1 MRPPVIENEI
11 INLLEEIIMAF
22 TAKDVKALREKTGV
36 GMMECKKAL
45 VESDGDMDKAI
56 DYLRERG
63 LAAAQKKASRIAAE
77 GVVLPYYDAETKKG
91 VVVEV
96 NSETD
101 FVAKNEKFMSFVEG
115 VAKTI
120 LATDPADVEA
130 LKEEKFNGTDRTV
143 TETLNDLV
151 LAIGENMKVRRFERM
166 EGIVS
171 TYIHAGGAVGV
182 MVGFDVADEAKAA
195 DPEFVAMGKNVAMQI
210 AAMSPE
216 YLSKADISEDEL
228 AKMHS
233 ITVDS
238 ALNTPQSL
246 PMPILTS
253 IINEAIDGKKWTDE
267 DITIYQGLDNKQRKN
282 FTNFISK
289 EALEILAGI
298 AVSHKAEISE
308 NKIFVGLVQGRLS
321 KQIKEICL
329 LEQEFVRSDLF
340 QGSVGAYIDSV
351 AKALGTEIKANGFIR
366 MMKGEGL
373 EKREENFAEEI
384 AKQIN
389 G

>member
-1 MRPPVIENEI
+1 
-11 INLLEEIIMAF
+11 MAIS
-22 TAKDVKALREKTGV
+22 ASDVKALREKTGV

-45 VESDGDMDKAI
+45 VETDGDMDKAI

-77 GVVLPYYDAETKKG
+77 GVVLPYYDKATKKG
-91 VVVEV
+91 VVLEV

-115 VAKTI
+115 VAKTV

-130 LKEEKFNGTDRTV
+130 LKESKFNGTDRTV

-151 LAIGENMKVRRFERM
+151 LAIGENMKVRRFQRM
-166 EGIVS
+166 DGIVS
-171 TYIHAGGAVGV
+171 TYIHAGGSVGV
-182 MVGFDVADEAKAA
+182 MVGFDVADEAKAETA
-195 DPEFVAMGKNVAMQI
+195 EFEAMGKNVAMQI
-210 AAMSPE
+210 AAMNPE
-216 YLSKADISEDEL
+216 YLSKADISDDES
-228 AKMHS
+228 AKMKS
-233 ITVDS
+233 ITIES
-238 ALNTPQSL
+238 ALNKPDSL
-246 PMPILTS
+246 PMPILNS
-253 IINEAIDGKKWTDE
+253 LIDEAINDKKWSDE

-282 FTNFISK
+282 FVNFISK
-289 EALEILAGI
+289 EAYAILAEV

-308 NKIFVGLVQGRLS
+308 NKIFVGLVQGRLA

-329 LEQEFVRSDLF
+329 LEQDFVRSDLF
-340 QGSVGAYIDSV
+340 QGSVAGYIDSV
-351 AKALGTEIKANGFIR
+351 AKELGTEVKANGFIR
-366 MMKGEGL
+366 MMKGDGL

>member
-1 MRPPVIENEI
+1 
-11 INLLEEIIMAF
+11 MAF
-22 TAKDVKALREKTGV
+22 TAQDVKALREKTGV

-45 VESDGDMDKAI
+45 VEADGDMEKAV
-56 DYLRERG
+56 DFLRERG

-77 GVVLPYYDAETKKG
+77 GVVLPYYDAATKKG

-101 FVAKNEKFMSFVEG
+101 FVAKNEKFMGFVEG

-151 LAIGENMKVRRFERM
+151 LSIGENMKVRRFERM

-171 TYIHAGGAVGV
+171 TYIHAGGSVGV
-182 MVGFDVADEAKAA
+182 MVGFDVADAAKADDA
-195 DPEFVAMGKNVAMQI
+195 EFVAMGKNIAMQI
-210 AAMSPE
+210 AAMNPAYLDQAHVPAEVIEHEQGILAAQMKEDPKMASKPE
-216 YLSKADISEDEL
+216 AVL
-228 AKMHS
+228 AK
-233 ITVDS
+233 I
-238 ALNTPQSL
+238 A
-246 PMPILTS
+246 
-253 IINEAIDGKKWTDE
+253 AGKMGK
-267 DITIYQGLDNKQRKN
+267 YY
-282 FTNFISK
+282 K
-289 EALEILAGI
+289 E
-298 AVSHKAEISE
+298 
-308 NKIFVGLVQGRLS
+308 NCLV
-321 KQIKEICL
+321 
-329 LEQEFVRSDLF
+329 EQEFVRGDLF
-340 QGSVGAYIDSV
+340 QGSVKGYVESV
-351 AKALGTEIKANGFIR
+351 AKALGTDIKINGYIR

>member
-1 MRPPVIENEI
+1 
-11 INLLEEIIMAF
+11 MAF
-22 TAKDVKALREKTGV
+22 TAQDVKALREKTGV

-45 VESDGDMDKAI
+45 VEADGDMDKAI

-63 LAAAQKKASRIAAE
+63 LAAAQKKATRIAAE
-77 GVVLPYYDAETKKG
+77 GVVLPYYDSAAKKG

-101 FVAKNEKFMSFVEG
+101 FVAKNEKFMNFVTG

-120 LATDPADVEA
+120 IATNPADVEA
-130 LKEEKFNGTDRTV
+130 LCNTEFDGTGRTV

-151 LAIGENMKVRRFERM
+151 LSIGENMKVRRFEVM
-166 EGIVS
+166 DGIVS
-171 TYIHAGGAVGV
+171 TYIHGGGSVGV
-182 MVGFDVADEAKAA
+182 MIGFDVADESKADTA
-195 DPEFVAMGKNVAMQI
+195 EFEAMGKNVAMQI
-210 AAMSPE
+210 AAMNPD
-216 YLSKADISEDEL
+216 YLSESEISAEES
-228 AKMHS
+228 AKTKS

-238 ALNTPQSL
+238 ALNKPNSL
-246 PMPILTS
+246 PMPILNS
-253 IINEAIDGKKWTDE
+253 LIDEAINEKKWNDS
-267 DITIYQGLDNKQRKN
+267 DIDIYQGLDNKQRKN
-282 FTNFISK
+282 FVNFISD
-289 EALEILAGI
+289 EAFATLAEI

-308 NKIFVGLVQGRLS
+308 NKIFTGLVQGRIS

-340 QGSVGAYIDSV
+340 KGSVKGYIDSV
-351 AKALGTEIKANGFIR
+351 AKELGTTITATGFIR
-366 MMKGEGL
+366 MMKGDGL